1 MIKYQLF
8 SIIFSILLLPAN
20 LYCAFWLF
28 REALNL
34 TGMTFRDFLEKT
46 SSQRPFSSIGRH
58 RLRKK
63 QRFFI
68 KFFKQYSS
76 DPKKSIQLLWAFGI
90 CTLPSLGALNIAA
103 YAAMHIDKVKYAFLG
118 DLILVVI
125 NAFLLIWG
133 KIYRKKHPIDEE
145 LEAKKTQEKESRE
158 KKPLKHIIVYALV
171 GIFFFGILLF
181 FMLGIWG
188 LSTSHS
194 YQQPQKSAITVH
206 ADLITLLNEKGYETA
221 NIPTTFW
228 EIDENK
234 LLHTAAGVKGKS
246 KFEFY
251 GYSDDKTVDLVYNQI
266 VYLTAPEIEN
276 SRRENYETTL
286 SGGNK
291 IFTVVKDGMHYLVM
305 YQNDTVI
312 YACSPNSLNEINE
325 ILTDLGYLKSKS

>member
-34 TGMTFRDFLEKT
+34 TGMTFREFLEKT

-90 CTLPSLGALNIAA
+90 CTLPGLVALNIAA

-118 DLILVVI
+118 DLILVII
-125 NAFLLIWG
+125 NAFLFIWG
-133 KIYRKKHPIDEE
+133 KIYRKKHPIDED

-158 KKPLKHIIVYALV
+158 KKPLKHIIL
-171 GIFFFGILLF
+171 
-181 FMLGIWG
+181 
-188 LSTSHS
+188 
-194 YQQPQKSAITVH
+194 
-206 ADLITLLNEKGYETA
+206 
-221 NIPTTFW
+221 W
-228 EIDENK
+228 EFSS
-234 LLHTAAGVKGKS
+234 L
-246 KFEFY
+246 EFY
-251 GYSDDKTVDLVYNQI
+251 SFLCWAYRAYQLLTPISSRKNQ
-266 VYLTAPEIEN
+266 
-276 SRRENYETTL
+276 
-286 SGGNK
+286 
-291 IFTVVKDGMHYLVM
+291 
-305 YQNDTVI
+305 Q
-312 YACSPNSLNEINE
+312 
-325 ILTDLGYLKSKS
+325 